1 MEQSQIW
8 LLRQLEESEM
18 SLKKIAEE
26 MKITPQ
32 SLRQRIKLLKKGNY
46 ITEEFLRERRQKYGK
61 PGRPKTNR

>member
-1 MEQSQIW
+1 
-8 LLRQLEESEM
+8 M